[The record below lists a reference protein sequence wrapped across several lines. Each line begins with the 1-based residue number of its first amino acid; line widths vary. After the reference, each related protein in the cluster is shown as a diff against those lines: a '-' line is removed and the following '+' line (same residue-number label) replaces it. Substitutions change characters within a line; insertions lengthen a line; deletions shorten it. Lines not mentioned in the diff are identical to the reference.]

1 MLFKDTNMGTR
12 PDFTPSDRLILG
24 SILHSDDKVNR
35 EKTLLQLKA
44 MNDTPTVFVSWDID
58 DWKERWFIRP
68 YVRFARSLVR
78 QPTDVVMVTHLIL
91 YFSTSVPSALFLY
104 HHFTYL
110 HAFLHLL
117 MQGYYIGTYTLMM
130 HQHIHMRGI
139 LSKKYAWF
147 DHLFPYILDPL
158 MGHTWNSYFY
168 HHVKHHH
175 VEGNGPHDLSSTI
188 RYQRDSPLHFLI
200 YVSRFFFLIWA
211 ELPVY
216 FYRKGQYET
225 LAKALVSE
233 YGCFAFIICM
243 AKFVNF
249 RASLFVLLLPLLFIR
264 LGLMVGNW
272 GQHAFVD
279 EEDPAS
285 DFRSSITL
293 IDVAVSPQL
302 FHWPLYPVLC
312 PVSSQT
318 SPPPSANSR
327 LTTQH
332 DRATAIASMTGTTL
346 RTI

>member
-1 MLFKDTNMGTR
+1 
-12 PDFTPSDRLILG
+12 
-24 SILHSDDKVNR
+24 
-35 EKTLLQLKA
+35 

-78 QPTDVVMVTHLIL
+78 QPTDVVMITHLLL
-91 YFSTSVPSALFLY
+91 YFSTSVPSAFVLY
-104 HHFTYL
+104 QHFTYL
-110 HAFLHLL
+110 HGFLHLI

-147 DHLFPYILDPL
+147 DHLFPYVLDPL

-175 VEGNGPHDLSSTI
+175 VEGNGPQDLSSTI
-188 RYQRDSPLHFLI
+188 RYQRDSPLHFLV

-225 LAKALVSE
+225 LAKGLVSE

-293 IDVAVSPQL
+293 IDVPVSRLPFFRTLCQSLPAISVPYILSLCAVS
-302 FHWPLYPVLC
+302 W
-312 PVSSQT
+312 
-318 SPPPSANSR
+318 
-327 LTTQH
+327 LTAQSN
-332 DRATAIASMTGTTL
+332 RATDIALMTGTTL